1 MRIKGF
7 LASDMR
13 QAIRKVREELGPDAV
28 ILSSRNHRGGVEL
41 TAAVDYDDTARDGAP
56 FDGHPQLL
64 SQPAPQES
72 IDWTGEPDEGQA
84 LGVEPDSVHAARPL
98 GAMGRELR
106 SLRGLLE
113 HQLCSLAWGEIARSH
128 PIRAA
133 ILRRLLELG
142 FSRRMAQ
149 ALTVELPEGEPL
161 QDAWRRTL
169 GLLAHRIRV
178 SAADPLDDAGVV
190 ALLGATGVGKTTTV
204 AKLAAR
210 CAMRHGA
217 REVALIT
224 TDSYRVGAFEQLR
237 VFGRIM
243 DVPVRVARDESALRQ
258 AVESFAHRRTVLIDT
273 AGIGQRDARFADQV
287 TLVRRASCRVKT
299 HLVLSATAQMLALDE
314 TVRAFQDGLPDGCV
328 ITKLDEATSLG
339 AVLSVISEQQIPIAY
354 ATDGQRVPEDISP
367 ARSHRLVS
375 RAIALH
381 AQSRR
386 EQADESLEL
395 AFGGMVTSVA
405 G

>member
-28 ILSSRNHRGGVEL
+28 ILSSRNHSGGVEL
-41 TAAVDYDDTARDGAP
+41 TAAVDYDDTQHRSAP
-56 FDGHPQLL
+56 FDDHAHLL
-64 SQPAPQES
+64 SQQS
-72 IDWTGEPDEGQA
+72 FQHSVDWSGETDEDEEFVGETDNSAQ
-84 LGVEPDSVHAARPL
+84 PL

-113 HQLCSLAWGEIARSH
+113 HQLCSLAWGELARSH

-161 QDAWRRTL
+161 QAVWRRTL

-210 CAMRHGA
+210 CALRHGA
-217 REVALIT
+217 REVALVT

-287 TLVRRASCRVKT
+287 SLVRRASRRVKT

-339 AVLSVISEQQIPIAY
+339 AVLSVISEQQIPVAY
-354 ATDGQRVPEDISP
+354 VTDGQRVPEDISP

-386 EQADESLEL
+386 EQLDESLEL
-395 AFGGMVTSVA
+395 AFGGIVTSAA